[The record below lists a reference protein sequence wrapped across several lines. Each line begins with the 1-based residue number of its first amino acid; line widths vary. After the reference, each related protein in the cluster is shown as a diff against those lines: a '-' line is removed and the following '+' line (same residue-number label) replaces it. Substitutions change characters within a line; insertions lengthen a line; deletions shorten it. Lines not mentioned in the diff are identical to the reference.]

1 MALWLF
7 PPPGTIWVAI
17 PAIPVPVSVT
27 RLLAAPTIV
36 AVPVLRP
43 ACRPTVQLPTRAIP
57 SVPVTTTG
65 LVMLPPPAATVN
77 YTVAPP
83 PPPPL
88 QSSTTTHPPV
98 PTTPPPPTT
107 YQPPT

>member
-36 AVPVLRP
+36 AVTVLRP

-65 LVMLPPPAATVN
+65 LVMLPPPAPTVN
-77 YTVAPP
+77 ANAAPATTAH
-83 PPPPL
+83 L
-88 QSSTTTHPPV
+88 NSLTTTHSAFPHTH
-98 PTTPPPPTT
+98 PTTT
-107 YQPPT
+107 